1 MDPMLITYLGLV
13 VALAILGWGGLV
25 LMRYYNKP
33 RAGASRRARKID
45 EWVHFNPIA
54 SSEEEYLE
62 AVGEDEEEAPGR
74 LHARARQNGHS
85 QNGHYNTEHKQ
96 TF

>member
-1 MDPMLITYLGLV
+1 MNPMLITYLGLI

-25 LMRYYNKP
+25 LLRYYHKP
-33 RAGASRRARKID
+33 RTGTRQHTRKLD
-45 EWVHFNPIA
+45 AWVPFNPIS

-62 AVGEDEEEAPGR
+62 AIGEDKEDSSSR

-96 TF
+96 TR